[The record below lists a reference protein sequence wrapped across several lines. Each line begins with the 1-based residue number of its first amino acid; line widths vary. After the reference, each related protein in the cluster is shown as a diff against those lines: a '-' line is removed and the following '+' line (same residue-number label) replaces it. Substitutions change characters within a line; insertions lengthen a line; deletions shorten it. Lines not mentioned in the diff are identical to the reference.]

1 MSEIDLVI
9 LIYIGISAAISFFRG
24 MFREAL
30 SLAVWLGAILLTLYY
45 SSRFAALLPIDLVQS
60 PLARASI
67 SGVTLFMGTLF
78 VGGVLKW
85 FVARILASAT
95 LGIVDR
101 AGGVVFGA
109 LRGAIIVSLLVLAAN
124 LAPEL
129 KQEAWWQQS
138 SLIPRFQTMAE
149 FLHARLPETIGQ
161 HFDIIQP
168 GY

>member
-101 AGGVVFGA
+101 AGG
-109 LRGAIIVSLLVLAAN
+109 S
-124 LAPEL
+124 
-129 KQEAWWQQS
+129 
-138 SLIPRFQTMAE
+138 T
-149 FLHARLPETIGQ
+149 RLGNQNI
-161 HFDIIQP
+161 
-168 GY
+168 